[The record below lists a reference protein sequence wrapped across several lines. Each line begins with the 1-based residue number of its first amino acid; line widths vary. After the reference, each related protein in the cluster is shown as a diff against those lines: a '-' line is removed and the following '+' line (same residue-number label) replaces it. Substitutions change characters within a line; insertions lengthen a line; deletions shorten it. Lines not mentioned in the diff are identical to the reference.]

1 MKIQELSSVVELPV
15 YNENLIM
22 KKKEVEVEKI
32 VYTDRIQNKVVVME
46 QIEEVERKFAV
57 NVVNTQYQVLNKIV
71 EKIVEI
77 EDDEEAVDETGKE
90 KCMSS
95 SSFIKVWNSIMK
107 IKFGDNEISDVCL
120 TDEKFLE
127 LIVLNLQRNQKAY
140 KAGTI

>member
-1 MKIQELSSVVELPV
+1 
-15 YNENLIM
+15 
-22 KKKEVEVEKI
+22 
-32 VYTDRIQNKVVVME
+32 
-46 QIEEVERKFAV
+46 
-57 NVVNTQYQVLNKIV
+57 
-71 EKIVEI
+71 
-77 EDDEEAVDETGKE
+77 
-90 KCMSS
+90 MSA